1 VSGEYANPTFPDERR
16 IRRRHRS
23 IFSDCFA
30 ARSLGCSGPAHGVK
44 PKFWFFATKSTLSL
58 LKNVFGLGIGRWMIA
73 SEDYSC
79 ADQHIGGLRRGKMN
93 RISGDHGI
101 EHSGGKWS
109 VGSTMAELE
118 KTPKR
123 PARKTR
129 CAIYTRKS
137 SEEGL
142 EQAFN
147 SLDAQ
152 REACAAYILS
162 QKHEGWTVLP
172 TQYDDGGFSGGTTE
186 RPALQRLIGDI

>member
-1 VSGEYANPTFPDERR
+1 
-16 IRRRHRS
+16 
-23 IFSDCFA
+23 
-30 ARSLGCSGPAHGVK
+30 
-44 PKFWFFATKSTLSL
+44 
-58 LKNVFGLGIGRWMIA
+58 
-73 SEDYSC
+73 
-79 ADQHIGGLRRGKMN
+79 
-93 RISGDHGI
+93 
-101 EHSGGKWS
+101 
-109 VGSTMAELE
+109 MAELE